1 MQKLSGI
8 KKCVFVSTALMLFFL
23 LGNGM
28 QSVLAG
34 TDIGAMM
41 KNWFSK
47 EQSIHLH
54 EVQEAISSEKAI
66 LLTQLQL
73 TIDEEKMKAQQEL
86 EQFKQQEIASRISSL
101 RDYAASLAEGITI
114 DTSAERTA
122 IIAELDAIFAQA
134 AAQMGGA
141 TPPSPSAPSV
151 GEKPKE
157 EEKIEDEDAVENND
171 GEGEVDKPE
180 EGFIDDSELE
190 ANEQE
195 TENEE
200 STVDDSSTE
209 KDNSP
214 GGVENQDDGQ
224 DSEYATEM
232 ADKLVEK

>member
-8 KKCVFVSTALMLFFL
+8 KKYVFVSTALVLFFL
-23 LGNGM
+23 LGSGM

-47 EQSIHLH
+47 EQSKYLH
-54 EVQEAISSEKAI
+54 EVHDAISSEKAI
-66 LLTQLQL
+66 LLAQLQL

-141 TPPSPSAPSV
+141 TPPSPSPPSV
-151 GEKPKE
+151 GEKHKE